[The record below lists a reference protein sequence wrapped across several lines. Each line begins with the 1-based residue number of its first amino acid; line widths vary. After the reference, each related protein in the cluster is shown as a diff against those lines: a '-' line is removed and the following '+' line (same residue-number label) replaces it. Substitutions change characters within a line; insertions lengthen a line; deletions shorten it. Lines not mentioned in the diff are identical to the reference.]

1 MPSPFFKRKKKK
13 KRDAMKNWNTLRN
26 TRDKTMGRGGED
38 YEKGYSLSR
47 MKNSPRG
54 TRSRRVSQTHI

>member
-1 MPSPFFKRKKKK
+1 
-13 KRDAMKNWNTLRN
+13 MKNWNTLRN